1 MASISCWKYFLA
13 SFSRSFPWRA
23 YKYLMLSVTI
33 DLYLKNDLGTWNHVS
48 YVCAPITTQV
58 QVFSISNLGPYFFL
72 TLKSPRSF

>member
-1 MASISCWKYFLA
+1 
-13 SFSRSFPWRA
+13 
-23 YKYLMLSVTI
+23 MLSVTI